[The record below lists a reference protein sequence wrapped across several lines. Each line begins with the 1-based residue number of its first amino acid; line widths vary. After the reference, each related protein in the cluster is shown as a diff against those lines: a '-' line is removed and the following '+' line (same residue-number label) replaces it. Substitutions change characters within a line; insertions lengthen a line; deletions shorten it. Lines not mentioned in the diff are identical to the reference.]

1 MNYPKIKSIEV
12 LNNYLLRAVFTTGD
26 IRIYDCK
33 PLFNKDDFKSLKNE
47 TYFRTV
53 KVDAGGYGISWND
66 EIDLAESELWING
79 QIESSC
85 VAETDANY
93 GTSDDN

>member
-12 LNNYLLRAVFTTGD
+12 LNNYLLRIIFITGD

-33 PLFNKDDFKSLKNE
+33 PLLKKDAFKSLQNKN
-47 TYFRTV
+47 YFKTV
-53 KVDAGGYGISWND
+53 KMDTGGYGISWDD

-79 QIESSC
+79 EIESSC
-85 VAETDANY
+85 VAETDADY
-93 GTSDDN
+93 GTSEDK